1 MADGGLTVFDGS
13 LLREATVSADSLFSA
28 SGDGDPTTIDGAHLL
43 SEAESVASS
52 LLLGLS
58 LPENLKA
65 ATLRRLGF
73 DELSFRS
80 LHFNR
85 ESASETLRKYVA
97 AVADE
102 LRDDPFVV
110 SVLDGSIIR
119 MLLEDEDD
127 FAMLAENLFTELDRD
142 DTGKLCKSETRNA
155 LAQMGVEMGV
165 PSPSVNAKSDDLLDD
180 ILRKHGAEGEELL
193 GQAQFANLLQAVLQS
208 LADALGLKPIVVIQ
222 DIKVINGSKIRQI
235 LANEELLLDTID
247 RIFDKQTASELDGG
261 SIRKFRALLEKDGTE
276 FGLPLA
282 GSNEALVLLYDQV
295 FGSLDIQNDEELDKE
310 AFGSAVKQILQEIL
324 NQMESNPVFHEPE
337 GN

>member
-13 LLREATVSADSLFSA
+13 LLREAIVSADTLFSA

-43 SEAESVASS
+43 AEAESVSSS

-65 ATLRRLGF
+65 ATLGRLGF
-73 DELSFRS
+73 DEPSFRS

-85 ESASETLRKYVA
+85 ESASETLQKYVA

-102 LRDDPFVV
+102 LRGIVSVGRRIATTSSFDDPLVV

-165 PSPSVNAKSDDLLDD
+165 PSPSGLYYLTVTFFVDANVFSA
-180 ILRKHGAEGEELL
+180 
-193 GQAQFANLLQAVLQS
+193 FTNWNLLKYS
-208 LADALGLKPIVVIQ
+208 ALRMSALK
-222 DIKVINGSKIRQI
+222 
-235 LANEELLLDTID
+235 
-247 RIFDKQTASELDGG
+247 
-261 SIRKFRALLEKDGTE
+261 
-276 FGLPLA
+276 
-282 GSNEALVLLYDQV
+282 
-295 FGSLDIQNDEELDKE
+295 
-310 AFGSAVKQILQEIL
+310 
-324 NQMESNPVFHEPE
+324 
-337 GN
+337 